1 MKKLLFALFLV
12 VNTTHFSQAQDKR
25 LAGIDTAIARIL
37 KEFNAVGVTVS
48 VVEKNNVLL
57 AQGYGYKD
65 LDSKKS
71 VTPQTLFQIGSCSKA
86 FTTTLMGMLMDEKL
100 LDFNKPV
107 SEYMPELKFKDD
119 NLTKNVTTTDM
130 MTHRTGLP
138 RHDLAWY
145 LRGATTSRAEVLKS
159 VRYFEASAGL
169 RETWQYNNFMF
180 MAQGALAEKLTGKTW
195 EKLVQERIF
204 DPLSMKSS
212 KHSTA
217 DMLKSAD
224 YSFGYSYNEKKKK
237 IKQEDAYHFSGMEP
251 AGSIASNAKDM
262 SEWLKVWINVGK
274 HNGKELFSSN
284 FYNQAIKTQMSTAN
298 TPDKRELNLFT
309 YGYGFGWF
317 IKGYKGHHLVEHGG
331 NIDGFSSTTAFY
343 PNDSIGIFVSV
354 NQNGS
359 AVQGV
364 IRNWISDRLLNV
376 EKTDWVLQIK
386 PKKDDKKE
394 DKKDDKQAD
403 LGQKKGTKMTHN
415 MADYV
420 GKYKN
425 DGYGTI
431 VVFKNDTS
439 LFAFFGKDTARL
451 AHYHYDVFKL
461 VSDKLE
467 EEDDE
472 EGGLKFRFNI
482 GYDGDISSMD
492 AKLESA
498 LKSEIVFAKEAAEI
512 KVTAADLKKYEGEYT
527 ISGAT
532 VKVAVK
538 DNALRMTVPGQPEYE
553 LLPSKT
559 DEFKLKGIDGF
570 AVRFEVKEGKA
581 TAAYSI
587 QPNGTFKMM
596 RK

>member
-1 MKKLLFALFLV
+1 MKKLLFALFLISV
-12 VNTTHFSQAQDKR
+12 SINISQAQDKR
-25 LAGIDTAIARIL
+25 LTGIDTAIARIL

-65 LDSKKS
+65 LENKKS
-71 VTPQTLFQIGSCSKA
+71 VTPQTLFQIGSSTKA

-145 LRGATTSRAEVLKS
+145 LRGVTTSRAEVLKS

-204 DPLSMKSS
+204 DPLSMKGS
-212 KHSTA
+212 KLSTA

-224 YSFGYSYNEKKKK
+224 YALGYSYNEEKKK
-237 IKQEDAYHFSGMEP
+237 IKQEDAYHFGGMEP
-251 AGSIASNAKDM
+251 AGSIVSNAKDM
-262 SEWLKVWINVGK
+262 SEWLKLWINVGK
-274 HNGKELFSSN
+274 YNGKELFSKT
-284 FYNQAIKTQMSTAN
+284 FYEQAIKTQMSMTSA
-298 TPDKRELNLFT
+298 TDKRDLNIFT

-331 NIDGFSSTTAFY
+331 NIDGFSTSAAFY

-359 AVQGV
+359 AVPSV

-376 EKTDWVLQIK
+376 EKTDWVTQVK

-394 DKKDDKQAD
+394 DKKDEKQAD
-403 LGQKKGTKMTHN
+403 LGQKKGTKMSHN
-415 MADYV
+415 MTDYV

-451 AHYHYDVFKL
+451 AHYHYDVFNL
-461 VSDKLE
+461 VSAKLE
-467 EEDDE
+467 DED
-472 EGGLKFRFNI
+472 EGGLKFRFNT
-482 GYDGDISSMD
+482 GYDGEIVSLDS
-492 AKLESA
+492 KLESA
-498 LKSEIVFAKEAAEI
+498 LKGEIIFTKEVAEI
-512 KVTAADLKKYEGEYT
+512 KVAVADLKKYEGEYT

-532 VKVAVK
+532 IKVAVK

-553 LLPSKT
+553 LLPSKA
-559 DEFKLKGIDGF
+559 DEFKLKGLDGY
-570 AVRFEVKEGKA
+570 AVRFDVKEGKA

-587 QPNGTFKMM
+587 QPNGTFKMA